1 MTTPN
6 PILTGD
12 ELAHDERWAL
22 AVRIVGSH
30 HFGKSVHLR
39 ELLLYLAKR
48 AIVSPSEDVTEQEIG
63 WRVLGRRQDYNP
75 QTDNIVRVQIRR
87 LRQKVDEYFA
97 VEGAN
102 EPLVI
107 SIPKGS
113 HVLRFDPRPQPAP
126 VQSIATPALIASEP
140 ANRRLQKIAAVVALT
155 LVAFFCGRASSKD
168 RSLGAVFASSPH
180 AGNPLWSRLFIN
192 DQPTSMVIADSS
204 IVIVQNGLQ
213 KSFTLN
219 EYIDRSYKDQIE
231 RAQNPDIREL
241 LKMIAGR
248 QYTSLA
254 DATLSSEL
262 RSIGTQLGAR
272 VAVRYARHMNIRDFN
287 SGNYILI
294 GSSHGVP
301 WVELFEPV
309 LNFQFDRIGKDQRF
323 GFRNK
328 HPLNGESLVYSS
340 AAVMNG
346 PQESYA
352 TISMV
357 PNLSHNGTVL
367 LLNGITM
374 EATEAAGEFAISRE
388 FPTVLTKALGS
399 APGEKLP
406 YFEILLKA
414 ASMAG
419 APHKVEILASR
430 RLNL

>member
-48 AIVSPSEDVTEQEIG
+48 AIASPSEDVTKQEIG

-113 HVLRFDPRPQPAP
+113 HVLRFDPRPQAP
-126 VQSIATPALIASEP
+126 VQSIATPAVIPSEP

-192 DQPTSMVIADSS
+192 DQPTSMVIADSQHRHRPKRPS
-204 IVIVQNGLQ
+204 
-213 KSFTLN
+213 K
-219 EYIDRSYKDQIE
+219 
-231 RAQNPDIREL
+231 EL
-241 LKMIAGR
+241 
-248 QYTSLA
+248 
-254 DATLSSEL
+254 
-262 RSIGTQLGAR
+262 
-272 VAVRYARHMNIRDFN
+272 
-287 SGNYILI
+287 
-294 GSSHGVP
+294 
-301 WVELFEPV
+301 
-309 LNFQFDRIGKDQRF
+309 
-323 GFRNK
+323 
-328 HPLNGESLVYSS
+328 HP
-340 AAVMNG
+340 
-346 PQESYA
+346 Q
-352 TISMV
+352 
-357 PNLSHNGTVL
+357 
-367 LLNGITM
+367 
-374 EATEAAGEFAISRE
+374 
-388 FPTVLTKALGS
+388 
-399 APGEKLP
+399 
-406 YFEILLKA
+406 
-414 ASMAG
+414 
-419 APHKVEILASR
+419 
-430 RLNL
+430 